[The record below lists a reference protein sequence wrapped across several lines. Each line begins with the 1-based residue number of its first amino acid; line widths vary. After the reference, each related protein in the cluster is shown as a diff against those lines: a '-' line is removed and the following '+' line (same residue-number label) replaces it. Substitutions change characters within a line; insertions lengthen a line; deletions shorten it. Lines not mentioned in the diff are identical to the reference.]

1 MDLLENTDSVD
12 KNHWYYRH
20 KYRAI
25 LGAILKNSESQFKLA
40 DIGAGSAI
48 FSLQLQEMF
57 PSNMFYAIDINY
69 SDIQL
74 ANSTQNFV
82 FSRELVPADVYL
94 LNDVL
99 EHIQNPSEILESI
112 YDLNKNSYLLIITVP
127 AFQALWSGH
136 DVYLG
141 HFRRYSKSSL
151 QEYFKDTDRYSSLET
166 YYLYQSLF
174 PLAYLSK
181 KLQRKANRSQMK
193 NYGKLLN
200 NLLNLILRFEE
211 RVKLRLP
218 FGVSV
223 FKVVVVVK

>member
-1 MDLLENTDSVD
+1 MDLLEDTDSID

-20 KYRAI
+20 KFRAI
-25 LGAILKNSESQFKLA
+25 LRAILNKNESQFKLA

-57 PSNMFYAIDINY
+57 PSSMFYAIDINY

-82 FSRELVPADVYL
+82 FSRELVSADVYL

-99 EHIQNPSEILESI
+99 EHIQNPSEILDSI
-112 YDLNKNSYLLIITVP
+112 FDLNKNSYLLIITVP

-141 HFRRYSKSSL
+141 HFRRYSKRSL
-151 QEYFKDTDRYSSLET
+151 QELFKNTERYSSLET
-166 YYLYQSLF
+166 YFLYQSLF

-181 KLQRKANRSQMK
+181 KLQSKDNRSQMK
-193 NYGKLLN
+193 NHGKLLN
-200 NLLNLILRFEE
+200 NLFDFILRFEE
-211 RVKLRLP
+211 KVKLRLP

-223 FKVVVVVK
+223 FKVVEVFK

>member
-25 LGAILKNSESQFKLA
+25 LRAILNHKGGRFKLA

-48 FSLQLQEMF
+48 FSLQLQEIF
-57 PSNMFYAIDINY
+57 PSNEFYAIDINY

-74 ANSTQNFV
+74 AESTKNFV
-82 FSRELVPADVYL
+82 FSRELVSADVYL

-99 EHIQNPSEILESI
+99 EHIQDPKELLESI
-112 YDLNKNSYLLIITVP
+112 FTLNQNSYLLIITVP

-141 HFRRYSKSSL
+141 HFRRYSKRSL
-151 QEYFKDTDRYSSLET
+151 QELFEDSDRYSSLET
-166 YYLYQSLF
+166 HYLYQSLF

-181 KLQRKANRSQMK
+181 KWQRKPIRSQMK
-193 NYGKLLN
+193 NHGKLLN
-200 NLLNLILRFEE
+200 YLLDLILRFEE
-211 RVKLRLP
+211 RFKLRLP

-223 FKVVVVVK
+223 FKVVEVIK